1 MRQRKTAFLFSCL
14 VAFVCITFIAYP
26 AYGDEAKKIA
36 VGDEMPKITLE
47 GPESAEVQQYLGL
60 KSQDPFTIS
69 QISSKLVL
77 IDIVS
82 AF

>member
-1 MRQRKTAFLFSCL
+1 MKQRKMEFLFSCL
-14 VAFVCITFIAYP
+14 VAFVCLSFLCYP
-26 AYGDEAKKIA
+26 AYGAEAKKIA
-36 VGDEMPKITLE
+36 VGDEMPKFTLE

-69 QISSKLVL
+69 QISSRLVL